1 MEITIDTKNKTVEL
15 KEDTNIFELADF
27 LEDAV
32 GDEWEEYK
40 ILATKVNKEYVP
52 YYPCPC
58 PTPIQPCYPFNPLPN
73 PLQPYYITT
82 TSDTKL

>member
-1 MEITIDTKNKTVEL
+1 MEITIDTKNRTIEL

-40 ILATKVNKEYVP
+40 ILATKGKTEYIP
-52 YYPCPC
+52 YYPCVPC
-58 PTPIQPCYPFNPLPN
+58 PSPT

-82 TSDTKL
+82 TDMKI

>member
-15 KEDTNIFELADF
+15 KEDINIFELADF

-40 ILATKVNKEYVP
+40 ILKPLRQIEYVP
-52 YYPCPC
+52 YYPYTPC
-58 PTPIQPCYPFNPLPN
+58 PSIPAPFQPF
-73 PLQPYYITT
+73 QPYYTT
-82 TSDTKL
+82 TTDMKL

>member
-52 YYPCPC
+52 YYP
-58 PTPIQPCYPFNPLPN
+58 YPPAPLV
-73 PLQPYYITT
+73 PYYT
-82 TSDTKL
+82 TSTGDTK

>member
-15 KEDTNIFELADF
+15 KEDTNLLELTEF
-27 LEDAV
+27 LQDAL

-40 ILATKVNKEYVP
+40 ILKPLRQIDYVP

-58 PTPIQPCYPFNPLPN
+58 PTPIQP
-73 PLQPYYITT
+73 YYTT
-82 TSDTKL
+82 II

>member
-1 MEITIDTKNKTVEL
+1 MEITIDTKNKTIEL
-15 KEDTNIFELADF
+15 KEDTNIQELVDF

-40 ILATKVNKEYVP
+40 ILKPLRQIEYVP

-58 PTPIQPCYPFNPLPN
+58 PPSPSIPFSPI
-73 PLQPYYITT
+73 QPYYISTT
-82 TSDTKL
+82 GDTK

>member
-32 GDEWEEYK
+32 GNGWEEYK
-40 ILATKVNKEYVP
+40 ILATKGKIEYVP
-52 YYPCPC
+52 YYPCTPCPC
-58 PTPIQPCYPFNPLPN
+58 PTPFQPN

-82 TSDTKL
+82 IDMKV